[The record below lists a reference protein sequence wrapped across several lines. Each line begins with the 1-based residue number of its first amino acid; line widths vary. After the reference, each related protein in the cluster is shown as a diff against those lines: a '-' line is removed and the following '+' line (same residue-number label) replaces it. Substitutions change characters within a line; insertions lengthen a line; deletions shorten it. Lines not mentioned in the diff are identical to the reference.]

1 MSLNDHELQKYQKFL
16 LNRQSSYSKLAESIE
31 NCLKSED
38 KVAKHFLHKVMIH
51 NWQHTLH
58 QLFERM
64 HTYFGVA
71 IIPINCS
78 TQGDIATFYTSSLTV
93 ISEIIKF
100 DFMFPFCRTMYN
112 IDILFYDKTSID
124 FFGKMITVE
133 EVVNSVVSQRFNEL
147 CELDLSNFCD
157 DAEFTSKRIFF
168 FKISLLA
175 NFKIL
180 MLRMGRDTKILNL
193 SHNNLSVVPLD
204 VLNFFIKADL
214 TAVNFSHNN
223 IPSIAELSRVSS
235 KIEKLWLEGNP
246 LCADLDPVTYVKTVT
261 MKFPRLTEL
270 DGIPLNQNGIV
281 YPFYRNYLCVPDRRT
296 KMLVEKFV
304 TLYFSNYDQPPKI
317 RKKKI
322 EPLYDENAV
331 FTLTC
336 DLSEADKL
344 YYHYTQC
351 SRNMMN
357 PCKRPVY
364 VQGAKTYTTKQHIS
378 NILSTFPET
387 LHDRS
392 TFTVDVLVHDKK
404 SLQIVIDG
412 IFKEKYSGT
421 MFQFRRTFIFT
432 IYTIRDNSV
441 YHITNDMYSI
451 TYPSKEIISTSF
463 LHPIRNMNSLSLIN
477 PTPEKSDALI
487 NAFQHLTQ
495 LRKTEVELRLKY
507 HGWDIRDALKSF
519 MVDAKSKK
527 MPSDLF
533 MDSDFS
539 DSSSLLDEVD

>member
-1 MSLNDHELQKYQKFL
+1 MALNDHELQKYQKFL

-51 NWQHTLH
+51 NWQHTLQ

-100 DFMFPFCRTMYN
+100 DFMFPYCRTMYN
-112 IDILFYDKTSID
+112 IDILFYDKTSMD
-124 FFGKMITVE
+124 FFGKMITVD
-133 EVVNSVVSQRFNEL
+133 EVVNSVVSRRFNEM

-157 DAEFTSKRIFF
+157 DPEFTSKRIFF

-214 TAVNFSHNN
+214 TAVNFSYNN

-281 YPFYRNYLCVPDRRT
+281 YPFYRNYLCDPDRKT

-322 EPLYDENAV
+322 EPLYDDKAV
-331 FTLTC
+331 FTLSC

-357 PCKRPVY
+357 PSKRQPY
-364 VQGAKTYTTKQHIS
+364 VQGAKTCTTKQHIS
-378 NILSTFPET
+378 NMLSTFPET

-392 TFTVDVLVHDKK
+392 TFTVDVLEHNKK
-404 SLQIVIDG
+404 SLQVIIDG

-432 IYTIRDNSV
+432 IYTIKDNSV
-441 YHITNDMYSI
+441 YHITNDIYSI
-451 TYPSKEIISTSF
+451 TYPSKEMMNVSF
-463 LHPIRNMNSLSLIN
+463 QHPIRNMNSLSLIN
-477 PTPEKSDALI
+477 PTPEESDALI

-519 MVDAKSKK
+519 VADAKSKN
-527 MPSDLF
+527 MPSDL
-533 MDSDFS
+533 
-539 DSSSLLDEVD
+539 LDRKSVV

>member
-1 MSLNDHELQKYQKFL
+1 MSFNDHELHKYQKFL

-38 KVAKHFLHKVMIH
+38 KVAKHFMHKVMIH

-58 QLFERM
+58 QLFDRM

-100 DFMFPFCRTMYN
+100 DFMFPYCRTMYN
-112 IDILFYDKTSID
+112 IDILFCDKTSMD
-124 FFGKMITVE
+124 FFGKMITVDDI
-133 EVVNSVVSQRFNEL
+133 VNSVVSQRFNEL

-157 DAEFTSKRIFF
+157 DNEFTSKRIFF
-168 FKISLLA
+168 YKISLLA

-214 TAVNFSHNN
+214 SAVNLSYNS
-223 IPSIAELSRVSS
+223 IPSISELARVSS

-246 LCADLDPVTYVKTVT
+246 LCAELDAVSYVKTVT

-270 DGIPLNQNGIV
+270 DGVPLNQNGIV
-281 YPFYRNYLCVPDRRT
+281 YPFYRNYLCASERKT

-317 RKKKI
+317 RKRKI

-336 DLSEADKL
+336 DLPETDKMN
-344 YYHYTQC
+344 YHYTQC
-351 SRNMMN
+351 SRNMLN
-357 PCKRPVY
+357 PSKRAQY
-364 VQGAKTYTTKQHIS
+364 VQRAKTYTSKQNIS

-392 TFTVDVLVHDKK
+392 TFTVDVLAHSNKT
-404 SLQIVIDG
+404 LHLIIDG
-412 IFKEKYSGT
+412 IFKEKFTEGHLYSLST
-421 MFQFRRTFIFT
+421 QLRITP
-432 IYTIRDNSV
+432 YTILRMICTP
-441 YHITNDMYSI
+441 ITF
-451 TYPSKEIISTSF
+451 PSQEMISASF
-463 LHPIRNMNSLSLIN
+463 LHPVRNMNSLSLIN
-477 PTPEKSDALI
+477 PTPEECDALI
-487 NAFQHLTQ
+487 NAFQQLTQ

-507 HGWDIRDALKSF
+507 HSWDIRDALKSF
-519 MVDAKSKK
+519 MADAKTKN